1 MVHVF
6 RSLSR
11 LSSHPGRCPRL
22 ADSFPRRYP
31 SHINLGPHTFTRVKF
46 PGQVR
51 AASFGNDFKKETQVE
66 LCTSPRFL
74 LWNLKRFSRP
84 GRSEWIRCESRR
96 LFLFDLLINPEE
108 DVFKSWMISF
118 GCRSPSKDRFGA
130 AAERGRRETRQRPY
144 LQSRSAWTSSGATS
158 ITTTWCTNPSL
169 SSSGVTRMHRTSRAG
184 WWTTAKCPLI
194 SRFRRPTQ
202 PRSWERPERRTM
214 PGWKGSRPG
223 WGRGERRGRRRSA
236 GGRKASTQLSP
247 SSGSAS
253 PTCRRTQNCQKL
265 KLYAWRPVTLLIW
278 WTSWP
283 KTPGRRKALRPK
295 LRNLKTG
302 IWNENGSW

>member
-1 MVHVF
+1 MNTMW
-6 RSLSR
+6 
-11 LSSHPGRCPRL
+11 
-22 ADSFPRRYP
+22 RR
-31 SHINLGPHTFTRVKF
+31 
-46 PGQVR
+46 
-51 AASFGNDFKKETQVE
+51 
-66 LCTSPRFL
+66 
-74 LWNLKRFSRP
+74 W
-84 GRSEWIRCESRR
+84 

-118 GCRSPSKDRFGA
+118 GCGSPSKDRFGA

-144 LQSRSAWTSSGATS
+144 LQSRSAWTSSGVTS

-202 PRSWERPERRTM
+202 LRSWERPERRTM
-214 PGWKGSRPG
+214 PDWKGSRPG
-223 WGRGERRGRRRSA
+223 WERGERRGRRRSA

-247 SSGSAS
+247 NSGSAS
-253 PTCRRTQNCQKL
+253 PTCRRTQNCQKS
-265 KLYAWRPVTLLIW
+265 KLYAWRPVTSLIW

-283 KTPGRRKALRPK
+283 KTPGRRRALRPK